1 MKLRSLIEQIP
12 YKELVNVNDYS
23 LDVENVS
30 YNSKTTRP
38 NDIFVCITGEH
49 TDGHEFFQEAVN
61 NGAIACIVEKI
72 LNSDIPQVVVDST
85 QEILADLA
93 IILNGNTSTALN
105 LIGVTGTNGKT
116 TVSHLLQKMI
126 EDQKG
131 DCALIGT
138 LGYKYSTT
146 DDYHTTGHT
155 TPQAPEL
162 QSIFA
167 DIKYNKQISNVVMEV
182 SSHALAQ
189 HRVKGCDFN
198 GAIFTNLTQDHL
210 DFHIT
215 MNNYFMAK
223 AKLFENLATGD
234 FAVINIDDEYGE
246 RLKNMVSPSVSI
258 YTYAINNSA
267 DIMAKDVKFSSKG
280 VSFTCMTPKDKIK
293 VNLKMNGIFSV
304 YNSLAAIAGAYAMG
318 LDVKKAIKSI
328 EPLKG
333 VAGRFE
339 IVHQGPMVI
348 VDYAHTPD
356 GLKNIL
362 VSANGIKAPK
372 GKLICVFGCG
382 GDRDV
387 TKRPQMGAIAEELS
401 DKVILT
407 SDNPRSEDPQ
417 QILSDIL
424 SGFKS
429 TDNVIVEADRE
440 AAIKAAKKL
449 AHKDDIVVIAGK
461 GHEDYQILKNKTIH
475 FDDREEVKKIF
486 H

>member
-72 LNSDIPQVVVDST
+72 LNSDIPQIVVDST

-246 RLKNMVSPSVSI
+246 WLKNMVSPSVSI

-475 FDDREEVKKIF
+475 FDDREEVQKIF

>member
-30 YNSKTTRP
+30 YHSKTTRP

-72 LNSDIPQVVVDST
+72 LNSDIPQIVVDST

-246 RLKNMVSPSVSI
+246 KLKNMVSPSVSI

-318 LDVKKAIKSI
+318 LDIKKAIKSI

-339 IVHQGPMVI
+339 IVHQEPMVI